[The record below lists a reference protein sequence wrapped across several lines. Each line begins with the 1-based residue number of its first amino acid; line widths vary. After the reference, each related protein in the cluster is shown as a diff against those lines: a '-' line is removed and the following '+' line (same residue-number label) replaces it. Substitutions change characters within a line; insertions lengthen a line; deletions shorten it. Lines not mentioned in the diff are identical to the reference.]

1 MVVLNRNTKEQ
12 LEGVAVI
19 EADRHALG
27 NVLIGQHFDAVI
39 DVTAYNAQ
47 DVDDLARALESV
59 TFDTYVMIISS
70 AVYPTNHQP
79 AAVRRERT
87 AGPQVQA

>member
-1 MVVLNRNTKEQ
+1 

-27 NVLIGQHFDAVI
+27 NVLSGQHFDAVI

-47 DVDDLARALESV
+47 DVDDLARPSNPIRC
-59 TFDTYVMIISS
+59 FGDCFRCFR
-70 AVYPTNHQP
+70 HHF
-79 AAVRRERT
+79 RRYCH
-87 AGPQVQA
+87 